1 MPCFAILSLHSNRQA
16 PQAPAKQSGRWPPG
30 VLAIW
35 RRRGFGASCL
45 DAAVDSGMAAHPS
58 CQRLVASQRL
68 VSERSPDSFP
78 SPIRPPTPHA
88 RATA

>member
-35 RRRGFGASCL
+35 RRMQPRVWCQVP
-45 DAAVDSGMAAHPS
+45 AVWTQPWPRARQHTLRVNDS
-58 CQRLVASQRL
+58 
-68 VSERSPDSFP
+68 
-78 SPIRPPTPHA
+78 
-88 RATA
+88 